1 MVGFKMTAKQSK
13 YHVPNLER
21 ALKILEL
28 LAQHPEGLN
37 TSRIVELLKYPRNS
51 VFRITA
57 TLQDHGYLSRDEE
70 SKVFQIT
77 QKLLTLGYSAIS
89 EETLVEKALVVMRSL
104 RDIYKET
111 VPLGILHGR
120 EGLVI
125 EEVPGVHSFRFVLEP
140 GKRFHLHTS
149 APGKA
154 IVAFLPDEE
163 KMDLINKIRYTKF
176 NSQTIVNKDQYL
188 HELEGVQQRG
198 YAVDHAEETEGM
210 NCIGAPIFNR
220 HGFPIAAIW
229 MTGPSSRIKEEHF
242 DSIGKE
248 VKKHAD
254 RISKSLGYGISVN
267 NKL

>member
-1 MVGFKMTAKQSK
+1 MTATQSK

-28 LAQHPEGLN
+28 LSNYPEGLN
-37 TSRIVELLKYPRNS
+37 TSRIVELTHYPRNS

-70 SKVFQIT
+70 SKVFQIS

-89 EETLVEKALVVMRSL
+89 EETLVEKALVAMRSL

-111 VPLGILHGR
+111 VPLGIIHGR

-125 EEVPGVHSFRFVLEP
+125 EEVPGIHSFRFVLEP

-154 IVAFLPDEE
+154 ILAFLPHEE
-163 KMDLINKIRYTKF
+163 KMDLVGKIKYTRF
-176 NSQTIVNKDQYL
+176 NSRTIRNQDQFL
-188 HELEGVQQRG
+188 RELKAVQQRG
-198 YAVDHAEETEGM
+198 YAIDHAEETEGM
-210 NCIGAPIFNR
+210 HCIGAPIFNR
-220 HGFPIAAIW
+220 HGFPVAAIW
-229 MTGPSSRIKEEHF
+229 ITGPSSRIKEENF
-242 DSIGKE
+242 DAVGKK
-248 VKKHAD
+248 VRKHAD
-254 RISKSLGYGISVN
+254 RISKNLGYGISVSQN
-267 NKL
+267 HLEK